1 MEVKTDAG
9 RLFSLDFLRGLDMFL
24 LVAIGPLMRGADKAW
39 GLSPSIMAQF
49 RHGWEGF
56 TLWDII
62 MPMFIFMCGAAI
74 PLALTKRMKDGHP
87 TGAFWRHVAWRFV
100 LLWFLGM
107 MAQGRILTLDP
118 MQISPYNNTLQTIA
132 AGYLITALLML
143 TRNRIVQ
150 IVVPVLLFAAYGI
163 LLACFGDYTETG
175 NCAYQVEMSVL
186 RWIVPPGSKAFQI
199 GGYTWF
205 LTTMMFAFMSL
216 CGYHCTEI
224 LRSGCTPCRKMV
236 MLLALGGGL
245 LGLGWLLSI
254 WVPVIKPIFTVSFTA
269 QAMGWCVLAWALLY
283 LITDMYQLRRGLG
296 VFILYGKFALTA
308 YLCHTVF
315 HSATDRVAQT
325 LAQGLPRIFGAAA
338 QPFTLACVMVLVITW
353 LVWIRSRLRPLGI
366 EREKGNRE

>member
-1 MEVKTDAG
+1 
-9 RLFSLDFLRGLDMFL
+9 
-24 LVAIGPLMRGADKAW
+24 
-39 GLSPSIMAQF
+39 
-49 RHGWEGF
+49 
-56 TLWDII
+56 
-62 MPMFIFMCGAAI
+62 
-74 PLALTKRMKDGHP
+74 
-87 TGAFWRHVAWRFV
+87 
-100 LLWFLGM
+100 
-107 MAQGRILTLDP
+107 
-118 MQISPYNNTLQTIA
+118 
-132 AGYLITALLML
+132 
-143 TRNRIVQ
+143 
-150 IVVPVLLFAAYGI
+150 
-163 LLACFGDYTETG
+163 
-175 NCAYQVEMSVL
+175 MSVL

-224 LRSGCTPCRKMV
+224 LRSRCTPCRKMG
-236 MLLALGGGL
+236 MLLVLGSGL

-308 YLCHTVF
+308 YF

>member
-1 MEVKTDAG
+1 MEAKTGAG

-39 GLSPSIMAQF
+39 GLPSSVMGQF
-49 RHGWEGF
+49 RHGWVGF

-62 MPMFIFMCGAAI
+62 MPLFIFMCGAAI
-74 PLALTKRMKDGHP
+74 PLALTKRMKDGRP
-87 TGAFWRHVAWRFV
+87 TGAFWRHVAWRFA

-143 TRNRIVQ
+143 TRNRIMQ
-150 IVVPVLLFAAYGI
+150 IAVPILLFAGYGV
-163 LLACFGDYTETG
+163 LLACFGDYTDTG
-175 NCAYQVEMSVL
+175 NCAYRVEMPVL
-186 RWIVPPGSKAFQI
+186 RWIVPAGSKAFEV

-224 LRSGCTPCRKMV
+224 IRGEYTERRKMGL
-236 MLLALGGGL
+236 LLALGGGL

-269 QAMGWCVLAWALLY
+269 QAMGWCVLAWAVLY
-283 LITDMYQLRRGLG
+283 LITDICGLRRGLG

-315 HSATDRVAQT
+315 HAAVDRVAQT
-325 LAQGLPRIFGAAA
+325 LAQGLPRIFGTAA
-338 QPFTLACVMVLVITW
+338 QPFTLACVTVLVITW
-353 LVWIRSRLRPLGI
+353 LVWIRSRLGQA
-366 EREKGNRE
+366 GGGVVNNR